1 MMFTELAQVCIQL
14 RALQKKRRYAIANR
28 RALNQRTDSY
38 VLGVL
43 NYMCPEKKLTVKTG
57 LSIAGDIRECIE
69 GGKVLDEYEAVQRDV
84 ELIVMLGGKGR
95 EGFDTLLTNSEA
107 EITGLAKTLP
117 GAEYVS
123 TIHGF
128 THLGF
133 GVYVAEATS
142 MKDGQIKLFGEYTF
156 PQLQKR
162 CGIAVIKGYAQNDLP
177 PGLSPKEKKLEW
189 TRRGYNKHRRSEIWQ
204 FADSMY
210 KAQYRSSGEHRGP
223 YGVRVAWKMAQ
234 YRLSHPDW
242 LTKEHDP
249 KGFETHLKRAS
260 RRWMEKILL
269 RDLWW
274 AWRREQRAMPHQTLE
289 LAAE

>member
-156 PQLQKR
+156 PSSR
-162 CGIAVIKGYAQNDLP
+162 SAAASRSSRV
-177 PGLSPKEKKLEW
+177 
-189 TRRGYNKHRRSEIWQ
+189 TRRMIC
-204 FADSMY
+204 
-210 KAQYRSSGEHRGP
+210 
-223 YGVRVAWKMAQ
+223 
-234 YRLSHPDW
+234 
-242 LTKEHDP
+242 
-249 KGFETHLKRAS
+249 
-260 RRWMEKILL
+260 
-269 RDLWW
+269 
-274 AWRREQRAMPHQTLE
+274 HQG
-289 LAAE
+289 